1 MTSAITLLPV
11 TSASHL
17 KEFIQVPWQIYSR
30 DSCWI
35 PPLRL
40 ERRLHLS
47 PKNPYFAHA
56 RWQAWI
62 AKRGGQAVGR
72 ISAQIDSLYLS
83 EHGQKTG
90 FFGLLEAIDDEEVFA
105 RLTAQ
110 AENWLKAQGM
120 EAIQGPYNLSINHEC
135 GLLVEGFDHPP
146 AVMMPYNPPYYAT
159 QLEKLN
165 YRKAQ
170 DLLAYLLEA
179 ATSPPQA
186 ARKLAGKANE
196 IIKIRSLCP
205 KRSVGDFEL
214 LRTIF
219 NDAWAENWGFVP
231 FTPEEFNH
239 LAKTLRYLVPED
251 FVKIAEIEGEAVG
264 MLVALPDLNQ
274 LLSDLE
280 GRLWPFNWF
289 KLLWHLKTARPNTA
303 RVILMGILRRYRAS
317 LLGAAIAYALIDALR
332 EALLTRGIKK
342 VELSWILEG
351 NFRMRGVIESL
362 GAKVYKRYRIYEKP
376 LG

>member
-1 MTSAITLLPV
+1 MSAITLIPV
-11 TSASHL
+11 TSASQL
-17 KEFIQVPWQIYSR
+17 EEFIHVPWRIYPPS
-30 DSCWI
+30 SCWI
-35 PPLRL
+35 PPLKL
-40 ERRLHLS
+40 ELRLHLS

-62 AKRGGQAVGR
+62 AKRGRQPVGR
-72 ISAQIDSLYLS
+72 ISAQIDSLSS
-83 EHGQKTG
+83 EHGRKTG

-105 RLTAQ
+105 QLTAQ
-110 AENWLKAQGM
+110 AETWLKAQGM

-135 GLLVEGFDHPP
+135 GLLIEGFDRPP
-146 AVMMPYNPPYYAT
+146 AVMMPYNLPYYAT

-179 ATSPPQA
+179 ATPPPQA
-186 ARKLAGKANE
+186 VLKFASKAAE

-205 KRSVGDFEL
+205 KTRAADFEL

-219 NDAWAENWGFVP
+219 NDAWADNWGFVP

-239 LAKTLRYLVPED
+239 LARTLRHLVPED

-264 MLVALPDLNQ
+264 MLVALPDLNE
-274 LLSDLE
+274 LLLDLN
-280 GRLWPFNWF
+280 GRLWPFNWLR
-289 KLLWHLKTARPNTA
+289 LLWRLKAAPPHTA
-303 RVILMGILRRYRAS
+303 RVILMGILRQYRLN

-332 EALLTRGIKK
+332 EALLARGIQQ
-342 VELSWILEG
+342 VELSWVLED
-351 NFRMRGVIESL
+351 NLRMRGVIENL

-376 LG
+376 LR